1 MKRIFLF
8 SHPFLFTLVSV
19 LFFYFGA
26 KLIVHPAEILRP
38 LLVLWC
44 IVLLMTILF
53 YRFTKD
59 WHWAGMLT
67 LVFVFGFFFSRG
79 IFVNVGGILL
89 LEIGLLMV
97 FLKLTRRSFS
107 VTHVSVILSAT
118 GFIMVISQVIIV
130 YLLVAS
136 VPSSYYEAM
145 DERNGTSVIPLVKPE
160 SAPDIYYIVLDGYPR
175 ADALEDFFYFDNHPF
190 IEQLE
195 GKGFIVP
202 VQSFSNY
209 PRTALSVSSTLDMQ
223 YWDDIAPGIQGVRFW
238 WLTEPIF
245 DNSRLRA
252 SLEEIGYRYVSI
264 GVDWGLTD
272 NPTADLYLSPY
283 PNPLTDFENFMISG
297 SPMKILYPLN
307 SIAPVASADI
317 HREYIRYNL
326 RALKDAPQIPGPKFV
341 FSHLILPHPP
351 FVFDENGDPVNIG
364 SGSTF
369 NSPTEADVTRSEY
382 RRLYVDQVRFIND
395 QISGVVEEILQSSTV
410 PPIIIL
416 QADHG
421 SAMNVDFMDME
432 NSCLKERY
440 AIFAAYYLPGAE
452 KETVP
457 QDITPVNSFRV
468 VLNEYFSADLN
479 LLENRQYFT
488 AGTNLFELTE
498 VTDLVPRECDLAQ

>member
-1 MKRIFLF
+1 
-8 SHPFLFTLVSV
+8 
-19 LFFYFGA
+19 
-26 KLIVHPAEILRP
+26 
-38 LLVLWC
+38 
-44 IVLLMTILF
+44 
-53 YRFTKD
+53 
-59 WHWAGMLT
+59 
-67 LVFVFGFFFSRG
+67 
-79 IFVNVGGILL
+79 
-89 LEIGLLMV
+89 
-97 FLKLTRRSFS
+97 
-107 VTHVSVILSAT
+107 
-118 GFIMVISQVIIV
+118 
-130 YLLVAS
+130 
-136 VPSSYYEAM
+136 
-145 DERNGTSVIPLVKPE
+145 
-160 SAPDIYYIVLDGYPR
+160 
-175 ADALEDFFYFDNHPF
+175 
-190 IEQLE
+190 
-195 GKGFIVP
+195 
-202 VQSFSNY
+202 
-209 PRTALSVSSTLDMQ
+209 
-223 YWDDIAPGIQGVRFW
+223 
-238 WLTEPIF
+238 
-245 DNSRLRA
+245 
-252 SLEEIGYRYVSI
+252 
-264 GVDWGLTD
+264 
-272 NPTADLYLSPY
+272 
-283 PNPLTDFENFMISG
+283 
-297 SPMKILYPLN
+297 
-307 SIAPVASADI
+307 VASADI